1 MKGQEIKIFKQRK
14 ISKLRKKE
22 EISFYLFILP
32 WIIGFFLFSGGP
44 IFATLGISL
53 TDWSLFGSPHWSGLS
68 NYTRL
73 FTDPLFYKVFVNT
86 LYYVGGRVALMV
98 IISLLA
104 AILLNQKLPGIT
116 VFRVIYYLP
125 AVITGVALSTI
136 FVQLYR
142 PIYGP
147 FAYFFSKVGV
157 PAPSWLID
165 EKWAMPALI
174 LMNFWIIGPNT
185 VIFLAALQGIP
196 KTLYEAGQIDGANFL
211 QQFFHVTLPMLSS
224 ITLLITVITTVES
237 FQVFAEPY
245 ILTRGGPN
253 YSTLVGALYIYRN
266 AFKYFNLAYAC
277 AFAWILLLMV
287 IGFTGVQFLLSRHWA
302 YYAARRK

>member
-1 MKGQEIKIFKQRK
+1 MSKQRK

-32 WIIGFFLFSGGP
+32 WLIGFVLFSGGP

-53 TDWSLFGSPHWSGLS
+53 TDWSLFSSPRWLGSG

-73 FTDPLFYKVFVNT
+73 FTDPLFYKVFINT

-98 IISLLA
+98 TISLLA
-104 AILLNQKLPGIT
+104 AILLNQKLWGIT
-116 VFRVIYYLP
+116 VFRAIYYLP
-125 AVITGVALSTI
+125 AVITGVVLATV
-136 FVQLYR
+136 FVQLYK
-142 PIYGP
+142 PVYGP
-147 FAYFFSKVGV
+147 FAYFLSKVGIS
-157 PAPSWLID
+157 APSWLID

-196 KTLYEAGQIDGANFL
+196 KTLYEAGRIDGANFL
-211 QQFFHVTLPMLSS
+211 QQFFHVTIPALSPV
-224 ITLLITVITTVES
+224 ILLVTVITIVTS

-245 ILTRGGPN
+245 ILTEGGPN
-253 YSTLVGALYIYRN
+253 YATLVGALYIYRN

-277 AFAWILLLMV
+277 AFAWVLLLMV
-287 IGFTGVQFLLSRHWA
+287 MGFTGLQFLLSQHWV
-302 YYAARRK
+302 YYEGRRK